1 MAYLLDTNIC
11 IYLIKKRPME
21 VLERFREH
29 PVHEV
34 AISVITR
41 FELQYGVEKSQSPQ
55 RTQKALDKFLRPM
68 SVLNLDCHAAAHA
81 AAIRAQLE
89 QKGTPIGPYDLLIA
103 GQALS
108 LGRILVTN
116 NIREFERIPNLRV
129 ANWIA

>member
-55 RTQKALDKFLRPM
+55 RTQKALDTFLRPLN
-68 SVLNLDCHAAAHA
+68 VLDLDTRAATHAAN
-81 AAIRAQLE
+81 IRARLE
-89 QKGTPIGPYDLLIA
+89 HKGTPIGPYDLLIA
-103 GQALS
+103 GQARS
-108 LGRILVTN
+108 MGMVLVTN
-116 NIREFERIPNLRV
+116 NTREFKRIPDLPVENWV
-129 ANWIA
+129 A